1 MSSTALNIPRE
12 ASIIVPPLPGPPTT
26 EPPASPRGEYKL
38 PATPVVTIKAT
49 KSWLPL
55 NLRQLWTSREL
66 LYFLMWRDIKVRYK
80 QTLLGALWAL
90 LQPLVMM
97 VIFAIFFGKL
107 VRVPTQGI
115 PAPLFYYAGLSL
127 WTFFSNSVMN
137 GANSLFGNTNLITK
151 IYFPRLLIPSAAV
164 GAGLVDWAIAWLLFI
179 PLLAYYGIGLT
190 WKIALILPLSI
201 LVTALA
207 LGTGILFSA
216 LNVKYRDVRYVLPFL
231 LQVWMFISPIIY
243 DSSIVPPEWR
253 RVFLLNPMTGIVNTY
268 RAALFGQWINWWA
281 VAFCSVL
288 TLVLLSASAYAFR
301 RMERSFAE
309 LI

>member
-1 MSSTALNIPRE
+1 MSSTSLDSSPE
-12 ASIIVPPLPGPPTT
+12 VSPIVPPLSVNATEPTT
-26 EPPASPRGEYKL
+26 RLRREYKL
-38 PATPVVTIKAT
+38 PLTPVVTIKAT

-55 NLRQLWTSREL
+55 NLHQLWTSREL

-80 QTLLGALWAL
+80 QTLLGALWAI

-97 VIFAIFFGKL
+97 IIFAFFFGKL
-107 VRVPTQGI
+107 ARMPTQGI
-115 PAPLFYYAGLSL
+115 PGPLFYYAGISL

-164 GAGLVDWAIAWLLFI
+164 GAGVVDWAIAWLLFI

-190 WKIALILPLSI
+190 WKIILILPLSL

-207 LGTGILFSA
+207 LGAGILFSA

-231 LQVWMFISPIIY
+231 LQAWMFISPIIY
-243 DSSIVPPEWR
+243 DSSIIPPEWR
-253 RVFLLNPMTGIVNTY
+253 RIFLLNPMSGIVNTY

-281 VAFCSVL
+281 IGLAAAF

-301 RMERSFAE
+301 RMEKSFAE

>member
-1 MSSTALNIPRE
+1 
-12 ASIIVPPLPGPPTT
+12 
-26 EPPASPRGEYKL
+26 
-38 PATPVVTIKAT
+38 
-49 KSWLPL
+49 
-55 NLRQLWTSREL
+55 
-66 LYFLMWRDIKVRYK
+66 MWRDIKVRYK
-80 QTLLGALWAL
+80 QTLLGALWAI

-97 VIFAIFFGKL
+97 IIFAFFFGKL
-107 VRVPTQGI
+107 ARMPTQGI
-115 PAPLFYYAGLSL
+115 PGPLFYYAGISL

-137 GANSLFGNTNLITK
+137 GANSLFGNINLITK

-164 GAGLVDWAIAWLLFI
+164 GAGVVDWAIAWLLFI

-190 WKIALILPLSI
+190 WKIILILPLSI

-216 LNVKYRDVRYVLPFL
+216 LNVKYRDIRYVLPFL
-231 LQVWMFISPIIY
+231 LQAWMFTSPIIY

-253 RVFLLNPMTGIVNTY
+253 RIFLLNPMSGIVNTY

-281 VAFCSVL
+281 IGSAAVF
-288 TLVLLSASAYAFR
+288 TFVLLAASAYAFR
-301 RMERSFAE
+301 RMEKSFAE

>member
-1 MSSTALNIPRE
+1 MSSTSLDSSPE
-12 ASIIVPPLPGPPTT
+12 VGTIVPPLSETGT
-26 EPPASPRGEYKL
+26 ETPARRRREYKL

-55 NLRQLWTSREL
+55 NLRQLWASREL

-80 QTLLGALWAL
+80 QTLLGALWAI

-97 VIFAIFFGKL
+97 IIFAFFFGKL
-107 VRVPTQGI
+107 ARMPTQGI
-115 PAPLFYYAGLSL
+115 PSPLFYYAGISL

-151 IYFPRLLIPSAAV
+151 IYFPRLIIPSAAV
-164 GAGLVDWAIAWLLFI
+164 CAGLVDWAIAWLLFI

-190 WKIALILPLSI
+190 WKIILILPLSI

-207 LGTGILFSA
+207 LGAGILFSA

-231 LQVWMFISPIIY
+231 LQAWMFISPIIY
-243 DSSIVPPEWR
+243 DSSIVPPQWR
-253 RVFLLNPMTGIVNTY
+253 RIFLLNPMSGIVNTY
-268 RAALFGQWINWWA
+268 RGALFGQWINWWA
-281 VAFCSVL
+281 IGFAGLL
-288 TLVLLSASAYAFR
+288 TLVLLAASAYGFR
-301 RMERSFAE
+301 RMEKSFAE